1 MPAARPEHLIVF
13 TRFPEPGKTKTRMI
27 PALGPRGA
35 ARLQRQLTEHMMA
48 TAATLN
54 GQNGLSVEVRYEG
67 GTRALMQDWLG
78 PKVIYRPQGSGN
90 LGQRM
95 QRAFAAAFRDKAAAV
110 VLVGSDIPGISG
122 DILRQAFEALRK
134 KDLVL
139 GPAKDGGYY
148 LIGIRKTLPA
158 ETYGRLFDGID
169 WGSERVLA
177 QTLHIARDLGLHLT
191 QLESLADV
199 DRPEDLPAWYPAQ
212 KIATLGVPQQKLS
225 IIIPALNEADSIE
238 STLSHL
244 ERVDNLEIIVVDGG
258 STDGTVDL
266 ARSWGAK
273 VIQTTAGKAIQ
284 MNSGAAAAT
293 GKVLVFLHADTRM
306 PKDFV
311 LHIHSALNQ
320 KDVVA
325 GAFRLSIDSRAAGIR
340 FIEHMADL
348 RSRLLQLPYGDQA
361 LFMKKSIFEAIGGFA
376 DVPIMEDFMLVRRL
390 RRKGKIAILPAAV
403 ITSPRRWLHFG
414 IFKTWWVNQMIIIA
428 YYLGIP
434 PERLARWYRR
444 DAGKK
449 QTNSATTEFKY

>member
-1 MPAARPEHLIVF
+1 MPATRPERLIVF
-13 TRFPEPGKTKTRMI
+13 TRFPEPGKTKTRLI
-27 PALGPRGA
+27 PALGQQGA
-35 ARLQRQLTEHMMA
+35 AHLQRQMTEQMMA

-54 GQNGLSVEVRYEG
+54 GQHGLSVEVRHEG
-67 GTRALMQDWLG
+67 GNAALMQDWLG
-78 PKVIYRPQGSGN
+78 SNVICRPQGSGN

-148 LIGIRKTLPA
+148 LIGLNRALSFKTVA
-158 ETYGRLFDGID
+158 RLFKGIN
-169 WGSERVLA
+169 WGSHNVLA
-177 QTLHIARDLGLHLT
+177 QTLQIARDLGLHLT

-199 DRPEDLPAWYPAQ
+199 DRPADLPVWHEAQ
-212 KIATLGVPQQKLS
+212 KIAAQPDLS
-225 IIIPALNEADSIE
+225 IIIPALNEADTIE

-266 ARSWGAK
+266 AASSGAK
-273 VIQTTAGKAIQ
+273 VMQTNAGKAIQ

-311 LHIHSALNQ
+311 DHIHSVLSQ
-320 KDVVA
+320 KNVVA

-340 FIEHMADL
+340 FIERMTDL

-361 LFMKKSIFEAIGGFA
+361 LFMKKSIFEAIGGFT

-403 ITSPRRWLHFG
+403 TTSPRRWLHFG

-428 YYLGIP
+428 FYLGIP

-449 QTNSATTEFKY
+449 PTNSVTTEFKY